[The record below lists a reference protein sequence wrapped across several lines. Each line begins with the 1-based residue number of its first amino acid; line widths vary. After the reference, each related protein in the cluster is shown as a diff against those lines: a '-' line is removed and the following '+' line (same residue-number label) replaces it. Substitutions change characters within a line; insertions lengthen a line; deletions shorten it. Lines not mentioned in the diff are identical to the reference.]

1 MDGPAGL
8 DSGDSKVDA
17 RANVTVESQQL
28 HFSFT
33 VLSVAPAA
41 ARPLM
46 ERVNLAMRRRA
57 YANRLF
63 GQNRT
68 EDA

>member
-8 DSGDSKVDA
+8 ASGNAKVDA
-17 RANVTVESQQL
+17 RAKVIIESQQL

-57 YANRLF
+57 HANGLF